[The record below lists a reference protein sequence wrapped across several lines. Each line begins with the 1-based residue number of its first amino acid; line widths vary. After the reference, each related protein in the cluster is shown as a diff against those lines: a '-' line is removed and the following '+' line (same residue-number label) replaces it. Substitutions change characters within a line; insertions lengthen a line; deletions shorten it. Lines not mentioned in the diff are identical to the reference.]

1 MKKLAKYFLQGVL
14 ILLPIVLTV
23 YIVVLVFNLTDN
35 ILGQYYFIFLG
46 IEIPGLGLLTTIVLI
61 TLVGMLGNWF
71 VSRRL
76 IEYIDRLFGSM
87 PLVKMVYGI
96 IKDTI
101 NAVVGSRSS
110 FSKVV
115 TVRMPGNEQIKLL
128 GFITAEE
135 IEWLNTKDYVAVYLL
150 QSMQWAGFTVLVP
163 KDYIEVLDVSADR
176 ALQFIVS
183 AGMTGSQAN
192 SNGKRD

>member
-14 ILLPIVLTV
+14 VLLPITLTI
-23 YIVVLVFNLTDN
+23 YIVVWVFQLTDS
-35 ILGQYYFIFLG
+35 ILGRYFIALG
-46 IEIPGLGLLTTIVLI
+46 INIPGLGLLTTLILI
-61 TLVGMLGNWF
+61 TLVGLLGNWF

-76 IEYIDRLFGSM
+76 IDYIDRLFGSM
-87 PLVKMVYGI
+87 PLVKMIYGI
-96 IKDTI
+96 IKDTM
-101 NAVVGSRSS
+101 NALVGSRSS
-110 FSKVV
+110 FSNVV
-115 TVRMPGNEQIKLL
+115 MVRLPGNEQIKLL
-128 GFITAEE
+128 GFVTAEE
-135 IEWLNTKDYVAVYLL
+135 IEWLDNKDYIAVYIL
-150 QSMQWAGFTVLVP
+150 QSMQWAGFTILVP